1 MAPRSRA
8 TRSGPTARSVGGRK
22 QPGSQ
27 PQVLSVLGAWGSAS
41 LSSLSS
47 AWEAAPRL
55 QLWTWGV
62 WLESTLGNRNS
73 RHRPAADTDFL
84 FVSFLQ
90 HERLSRLESGGSDA
104 STERASA
111 RARREARE
119 ARLAT
124 LSSRTEEDGGRDY
137 RKLYESALTENQ
149 KLKTKLQ
156 EAQLELAD
164 VKSKLEKMAQDGLKA
179 ETEML
184 DLSMQSLLSW
194 ELPFILTLEGPCLL
208 MAAKADFVLKGLQA
222 GHAGLGCTGQRP
234 GASGWDVDCV
244 AAVEDKLSLCVPGE
258 ACGLFSQLLYW
269 SHAPREK
276 PPQCGAC
283 APQLES
289 SLHSSEDP
297 AQPVTEGAEQKG
309 RSERLA
315 LRLLRGKAPPF
326 PLARDSREGR
336 ER

>member
-8 TRSGPTARSVGGRK
+8 TRSGPTARMAVSSRAPRGPGGVGTVLGLHGVEEGVPESRAGRSAL
-22 QPGSQ
+22 PLPTQ

-164 VKSKLEKMAQDGLKA
+164 VKSKLEKMAQVRRGEENQAWVRQRGGQDG
-179 ETEML
+179 
-184 DLSMQSLLSW
+184 
-194 ELPFILTLEGPCLL
+194 
-208 MAAKADFVLKGLQA
+208 
-222 GHAGLGCTGQRP
+222 
-234 GASGWDVDCV
+234 
-244 AAVEDKLSLCVPGE
+244 
-258 ACGLFSQLLYW
+258 
-269 SHAPREK
+269 
-276 PPQCGAC
+276 PPQ
-283 APQLES
+283 
-289 SLHSSEDP
+289 
-297 AQPVTEGAEQKG
+297 
-309 RSERLA
+309 R
-315 LRLLRGKAPPF
+315 
-326 PLARDSREGR
+326 
-336 ER
+336 